1 MDMEFVIIT
10 GLSGAGKS
18 RAAEFLEDAGFYTV
32 DNIPP
37 EFMPRFAEFCIHA
50 NGRYDRVALV
60 SDVRAG
66 DCFEPLLHA
75 LDELGQMN
83 CSYKL
88 LFMEAD
94 LPTIIKRYKETR
106 RLHPLAGKGASL
118 EDAANRERQLL
129 QPVRDRATYVLDT
142 TPFVSTNMLRA
153 ALEKLF
159 GTNQLQTGL
168 SGTVMSF
175 GDKYGLPREAD
186 RALDVRFLP
195 NPYYVAD
202 LKQLSGKDQPVR
214 DYLDSFQVTG
224 TFWAKLTDF
233 LAFLLPQY
241 AEEGKRTLTLAI
253 GCTGG
258 RHRSVALACKLAD
271 WVRDQGYTVS
281 EYHRDVTRA

>member
-1 MDMEFVIIT
+1 MEFVIIT

-37 EFMPRFAEFCIHA
+37 AFMPKFAEFCLHA
-50 NGRYDRVALV
+50 GGRYDRVALV

-66 DCFEPLLHA
+66 ESFEPLLRA
-75 LDELGQMN
+75 LDELEQMH
-83 CSYKL
+83 CSYQL

-106 RLHPLAGKGASL
+106 RLHPLAGVGHSL

-142 TPFVSTNMLRA
+142 TPFVSTNMLRT

-159 GTNQLQTGL
+159 GLGRLQTGL
-168 SGTVMSF
+168 LVNVMSF
-175 GDKYGLPREAD
+175 GYKYGLPLEAD
-186 RALDVRFLP
+186 LALDVRFLP
-195 NPYYVAD
+195 NPFYVSE
-202 LKQLSGKDQPVR
+202 LKELTGKDKPVQ
-214 DYLDSFQVTG
+214 DYLDAFQVTG
-224 TFWAKLTDF
+224 TFWAKLTDL

-241 AEEGKRTLTLAI
+241 AEEGKRTLTLAV

-258 RHRSVALACKLAD
+258 RHRSVAMACKLAE
-271 WVRDQGYTVS
+271 WIRAQGYTVS
-281 EYHRDVTRA
+281 EYHRDVTRR